1 MTDRPSFPPAV
12 LEALRKG
19 NKLEAIKLL
28 RQASK
33 TGLVEA
39 KALVDA
45 VQGAKAAGARAAAP
59 HARSPS
65 VGAAARATPGPPV
78 PGYVP
83 HSESGLSPGEVPRAG
98 AHFWWVLVLV
108 LGAVAVL
115 ALI

>member
-28 RQASK
+28 REASK

-45 VQGAKAAGARAAAP
+45 MQGAKAARAKAATP
-59 HARSPS
+59 PRPPS
-65 VGAAARATPGPPV
+65 VGVAARPAPGPPI

-83 HSESGLSPGEVPRAG
+83 HSKSGLSPGEVPRAG
-98 AHFWWVLVLV
+98 GNFGWVLVLV
-108 LGAVAVL
+108 VGAVVIF
-115 ALI
+115 ALR